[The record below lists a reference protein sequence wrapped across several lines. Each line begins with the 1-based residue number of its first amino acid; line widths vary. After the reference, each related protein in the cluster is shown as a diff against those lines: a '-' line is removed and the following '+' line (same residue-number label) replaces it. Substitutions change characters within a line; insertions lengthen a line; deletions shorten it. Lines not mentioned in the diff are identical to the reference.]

1 MKLEIICAWC
11 QKHLSFKECANFDES
26 LPRISHSICDECRTK
41 VLDDLKQTGNPKRQ
55 NKSQP
60 TIERRS

>member
-1 MKLEIICAWC
+1 MKLEVICAWC

-41 VLDDLKQTGNPKRQ
+41 VLDDLKQADTPNRKD
-55 NKSQP
+55 KSQS
-60 TIERRS
+60 TKERRS